1 MNVKKAV
8 YVTIGCISLGL
19 GALGTVLPILPTV
32 PFLLLAAFCFGKS
45 SDRLHDWFVS
55 TNLYKKNL
63 QSYVEGKG
71 MTKKTKLRIMATV
84 TLIMAI
90 GFVCMFRVPVG
101 QICLAVVWVC
111 HVIYFVWGIK
121 TISEEEAAQYEKE
134 RQDKK

>member
-134 RQDKK
+134 RQDKE